1 MVDKKCDPLFLV
13 QPVPTADHPHRFFKP
28 VSIDRWVVVIYE
40 SDYISV
46 HCLIFFLTDSD

>member
-1 MVDKKCDPLFLV
+1 MSAAVA
-13 QPVPTADHPHRFFKP
+13 VPDLLATAQFADHPHRFFKP

-46 HCLIFFLTDSD
+46 HCLIFSD